1 MLFEAIWMDLQIILN
16 SQSKTNI
23 TCYHLYV
30 ESENNAN
37 ELIYKTNSQ
46 KYRTNLQSPK
56 GKVGKERN
64 WEYGISRYMYHI

>member
-1 MLFEAIWMDLQIILN
+1 MGGPRDYHFKQNRKI
-16 SQSKTNI
+16 NI

-37 ELIYKTNSQ
+37 ELIYKTNPQ
-46 KYRTNLQSPK
+46 KYKTNLQSPK

-64 WEYGISRYMYHI
+64 